1 MKKSVQLASELKD
14 LAKRQEYLRELLK
27 TTVKEETEAAVND
40 SVAEQNIKRLGKY
53 MIIVHASDLIGNP
66 WNYAFHD
73 WKKSAE
79 FLFQYLEK
87 IAPENWLD
95 KLEEM
100 YNNRK
105 DKNRVDLTFKYKDF
119 YGYSTHIEPI
129 SAKFVEKIIS
139 KLKEND

>member
-1 MKKSVQLASELKD
+1 MKKSLQLASELKD
-14 LAKRQEYLRELLK
+14 LTKRQEYLRELLK

-66 WNYAFHD
+66 WNYVFHD

-79 FLFQYLEK
+79 YLFQYLEK

-105 DKNRVDLTFKYKDF
+105 NKNRVDLTFKYKDF